1 MNKYGSIGVAPFV
14 WWMGIVEDRIDPAE
28 TGRVRV
34 RIFGY
39 HSPSLEELPTSE

>member
-1 MNKYGSIGVAPFV
+1 MDKRMLPEFK
-14 WWMGIVEDRIDPAE
+14 WWTGIVEDRIDPAE

-39 HSPSLEELPTSE
+39 HNPDIN